1 MKEWTE
7 TEENTALLFEF
18 YEGVIYN
25 VLQRINLTKKNP
37 SFDDFVQEG
46 RILLLE
52 CYQETT
58 GKPLGNISERNQ
70 FGSYFKRKLYWS
82 YLHTITKKNL
92 ETVALT
98 PEWMT
103 GTMED
108 EHWFEVEDTYHDF
121 FTTLTPNQLKTLEW
135 MIGSNETVKL
145 YAIRLGRSRRAI
157 EQEISTIRKK
167 LKKFL
172 EEHSI

>member
-7 TEENTALLFEF
+7 TEENTALLFEY

-58 GKPLGNISERNQ
+58 GNPLGNISERNQ
-70 FGSYFKRKLYWS
+70 FGSFFKRKLYWS

-98 PEWMT
+98 PEWM
-103 GTMED
+103 
-108 EHWFEVEDTYHDF
+108 
-121 FTTLTPNQLKTLEW
+121 
-135 MIGSNETVKL
+135 ICSNETVKL
-145 YAIRLGRSRRAI
+145 YAIRVGRSRRAI

>member
-7 TEENTALLFEF
+7 TEENTELLFEY
-18 YEGVIYN
+18 YEKVIYN

-37 SFDDFVQEG
+37 SFDDFLQEG

-58 GKPLGNISERNQ
+58 GNPLGTISERNQ

-92 ETVALT
+92 ETVVLT

-103 GTMED
+103 GTMQD
-108 EHWFEVEDTYHDF
+108 EYWFEVEDTYHDF
-121 FTTLTPNQLKTLEW
+121 FTALTPNQIKTLEW

-145 YAIRLGRSRRAI
+145 YAIRVGRSRRAI